1 MAAALPRF
9 LIACPPA
16 GTEALSTL
24 NQGYFMKNPISPW
37 WLLSGLVAAM
47 AVGATEA
54 PQSDSEV
61 TVAGVKVGIDPATG
75 KLRPL
80 SSEERQQLGLA
91 MRGNQQRRVEPAH
104 AGKKGFVMPR
114 TEAEALATR
123 RALPGGGTAVQVPES
138 RMSDLVV
145 ERAAD
150 GGLRIGHGDADHG
163 LAPVAAAEE
172 K

>member
-1 MAAALPRF
+1 
-9 LIACPPA
+9 
-16 GTEALSTL
+16 
-24 NQGYFMKNPISPW
+24 MKNPTSPW
-37 WLLSGLVAAM
+37 WLLSGLAAAM
-47 AVGATEA
+47 AVSATEV
-54 PQSDSEV
+54 PQSGNAEV

-91 MRGNQQRRVEPAH
+91 MRGSQQRRVEPAH
-104 AGKKGFVMPR
+104 VGKKGFVMPR
-114 TEAEALATR
+114 TEAEALATK

-150 GGLRIGHGDADHG
+150 GALHIGHGDAEHG
-163 LAPVAAAEE
+163 LAPVAATAEE